1 MADASDILRARIA
14 LAIGGREK
22 ALAVEKAS
30 GGRFKRQRLQSWI
43 DGETS
48 PPFAELEELAKFLG
62 KRLSFFFPT
71 GEEPSVVP
79 VQKLDVRAAAGGG
92 ALNSVEKVEETL
104 EFPRWM
110 ISRLVGNKS
119 RLRLLRAHGDSME
132 PLIKSGALL
141 LVDETDRDLTK
152 IRKPSSP
159 WQHTDIFVF
168 SQGDDLRVKRFHVDR
183 TGTVIM
189 LSENPAYGPEILRK
203 QDFKVHGRVVWWD
216 NLL

>member
-1 MADASDILRARIA
+1 MSVQDREKLLRQRISE
-14 LAIGGREK
+14 AIGGKPK
-22 ALAVEKAS
+22 AGKPGIS
-30 GGRFKRQRLQSWI
+30 RTTI
-43 DGETS
+43 DGWIKGPTL
-48 PPFAELEELAKFLG
+48 PKLGQFLEFCEEVGRDPAW
-62 KRLSFFFPT
+62 FFGESEPT
-71 GEEPSVVP
+71 ADKVP
-79 VQKLDVRAAAGGG
+79 VQKLDVHAAAGGG
-92 ALNSVEKVEETL
+92 ALNSLEKVEETL

-119 RLRLLRAHGDSME
+119 RLRLLRARGDSME

-168 SQGDDLRVKRFHVDR
+168 SQGDDLRVKRFHVDP
-183 TGTVIM
+183 TGAVIV
-189 LSENPAYGPEILRK
+189 LSENPAYGPSILRK